1 MTSTLST
8 LLLYRIHAAR
18 KILRDMQLPHFP
30 QPRLTPHLRPGF
42 LIEWSEDETGVR
54 HIGII
59 LAVHFHGIAEPL
71 DHYVTVL
78 SPWGNT
84 VFVRQIT
91 EVLAIVHH
99 ALFVLRSRS

>member
-1 MTSTLST
+1 MCLQSEDE
-8 LLLYRIHAAR
+8 
-18 KILRDMQLPHFP
+18 ILRDMQPP
-30 QPRLTPHLRPGF
+30 YVPPPRLTPHLRPGF
-42 LIEWSEDETGVR
+42 LIEWSEDETGLR

-59 LAVHFHGIAEPL
+59 LVVHFHGISEPL

-91 EVLAIVHH
+91 EVLAVLHH
-99 ALFVLRSRS
+99 SFFLLRR

>member
-1 MTSTLST
+1 MSE
-8 LLLYRIHAAR
+8 RE
-18 KILRDMQLPHFP
+18 ILRDMQPPHFP
-30 QPRLTPHLRPGF
+30 QRRLTPHLRPGF

-59 LAVHFHGIAEPL
+59 LAVYFHGIAEPL

-91 EVLAIVHH
+91 DVLAVVHH
-99 ALFVLRSRS
+99 SLFLLRSRS